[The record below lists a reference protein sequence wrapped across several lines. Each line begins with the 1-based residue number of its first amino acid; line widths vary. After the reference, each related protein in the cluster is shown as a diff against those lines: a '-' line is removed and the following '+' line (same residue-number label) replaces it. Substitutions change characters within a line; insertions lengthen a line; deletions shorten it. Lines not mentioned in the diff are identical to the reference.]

1 MTAGWMLACGT
12 AASYGLDTCAD
23 AHAQRLSTSTKR
35 SAIPAAMDDRM
46 RCPAPAAAAGPEA
59 RSVTE
64 VSKVTET
71 DEVKIVHSRREA
83 AMERH
88 PPLPQRLWADR
99 LVMALIVGAT
109 AWLSLELARGPGELA
124 AVWIGNGVFTG
135 WLLSRATRL
144 WPGYV
149 ASGFAADF
157 VAHVLVGDSALYSFA
172 ISVCDIVEVLI
183 VAGIIRRLVPHVSD
197 PRGWL
202 RLGGIA
208 TASTLTACAVSG
220 LFAAMLAASLRGGPF
235 LSNLLG
241 WFAAHVVGMV
251 VVGTSTLVIH
261 REGRKLFTAPGK
273 RWGFAGGLL
282 LLTVVAAAVFS
293 SRYPVLFLTYPP
305 LLLLAV
311 QHRFV
316 GVAVGVMLLA
326 VVGSLATSMG
336 HGPLSFVQGI
346 GDSGRIALLQLYIA
360 GGCLMTIPVA
370 LAMAERKRL
379 TARLRESE
387 HRYRMLADSS
397 HDVVVR
403 MRADGE
409 RLYVSP
415 SARDMLGWEPAEMLG
430 SRWDLVHPDDRDRQ
444 AEAMAGVIAT
454 GEARTDIYRVRH
466 RDGHY
471 VWIEAVTRPIPSD
484 DRVGEFDIIYA
495 GRNVSRRIAAE
506 HALEESR
513 SELERLA
520 RVDTLTGVANRHQ
533 FNERLT
539 LALAR
544 LQRHEHPLAL
554 ICLDVDHFKG
564 INDTHGHAAGDA
576 VLCVFAQR
584 LLQNVRSIDLVAR
597 LGGDEFVVLVEDLAI
612 PAAAETIAR
621 KLVEAMRV
629 PICLEH
635 GGKLMVTTSIGI
647 AYAHSPTDATSLMS
661 TADAA
666 LYAAK
671 KAGRNRYCIMPMGG
685 PLEC

>member
-1 MTAGWMLACGT
+1 
-12 AASYGLDTCAD
+12 
-23 AHAQRLSTSTKR
+23 
-35 SAIPAAMDDRM
+35 
-46 RCPAPAAAAGPEA
+46 
-59 RSVTE
+59 
-64 VSKVTET
+64 
-71 DEVKIVHSRREA
+71 
-83 AMERH
+83 MERH

-99 LVMALIVGAT
+99 LVMASIVGAT
-109 AWLSLELARGPGELA
+109 AWLSLQLARGPGELA
-124 AVWIGNGVFTG
+124 AVWIGNGVLTG
-135 WLLSRATRL
+135 WLLSRATPL

-157 VAHVLVGDSALYSFA
+157 VAHVLVGDSVLYSAA
-172 ISVCDIVEVLI
+172 ISSCDIVEVLI
-183 VAGIIRRLVPHVSD
+183 VASVIRRLVPHVSD

-208 TASTLTACAVSG
+208 TASTLTACAISG
-220 LFAAMLAASLRGGPF
+220 LLAAAFVAPLRGGSF
-235 LSNLLG
+235 LGNLLS
-241 WFAAHVVGMV
+241 WYAAHVVGMV

-261 REGRKLFTAPGK
+261 REGRKLFAAPGK

-282 LLTVVAAAVFS
+282 LLAAVATAVFS
-293 SRYPVLFLTYPP
+293 SRFPVLFLTYPP

-326 VVGSLATSMG
+326 AAGSVATSMG
-336 HGPLSFVQGI
+336 YGPLSSVQGI

-415 SARDMLGWEPAEMLG
+415 SARDMLGWDPAEMLG
-430 SRWDLVHPDDRDRQ
+430 SRWDLVHPEDRDRQ

-466 RDGHY
+466 KDGHY

-484 DRVGEFDIIYA
+484 DREGEFDIIYA
-495 GRNVSRRIAAE
+495 GRNVSRRIVAE

-513 SELERLA
+513 RELERLA

-576 VLCVFAQR
+576 VLCAFAQR

-597 LGGDEFVVLVEDLAI
+597 LGGDEFVVLVEDVAI
-612 PAAAETIAR
+612 PEAAETIAR
-621 KLVEAMRV
+621 KLVEAMRL
-629 PICLEH
+629 PICLED

-647 AYAHSPTDATSLMS
+647 AYARSPTDATTLMS